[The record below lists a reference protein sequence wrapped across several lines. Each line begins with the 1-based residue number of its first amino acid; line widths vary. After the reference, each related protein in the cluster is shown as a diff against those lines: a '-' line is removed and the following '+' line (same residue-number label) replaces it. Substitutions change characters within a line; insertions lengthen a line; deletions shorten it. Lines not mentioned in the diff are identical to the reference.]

1 MSVTAT
7 NILGQHEIR
16 QNLQSSKFSLSQP
29 IIKAYNWL
37 NKTKGPCDMSL
48 KPGVMFIPVSSTVG
62 MLKEEYDH
70 KVEVSLGFKMN
81 SFQASLC
88 YRNTRTHI
96 HLNENS

>member
-7 NILGQHEIR
+7 NILGQHEIK

-29 IIKAYNWL
+29 IIKVYNWL

-48 KPGVMFIPVSSTVG
+48 KPGVMFIPVSSTLR
-62 MLKEEYDH
+62 MLRQEDYH

-88 YRNTRTHI
+88 YRKTHT
-96 HLNENS
+96 HTCE